1 MNRLNRWKLWSVVGL
16 VAVVGAVTPTVMA
29 LAPDQERHR
38 LLDQPRDG
46 DQRDRDADDQG
57 PRETEVV
64 ERTVA
69 LPANGTVRIKNFS
82 GEIRVLPGSGGN
94 VVVKATR
101 RAPRETLDRVKLEV
115 ASAGS
120 TVTIDANRREPGF
133 ERRNNNVVET
143 QMTIEVPTAADLDID
158 AFSSDV
164 TVEGLS
170 GDQRIK
176 TFSGTITVQGLKGE
190 IDAQT
195 FSADI
200 RVTLD
205 AATKGNVSFSSFS
218 GQLDSDVPIS
228 MTSSGGRR
236 RSNNVEGTLSGGA
249 GPRLRFHTF
258 SGDVELRFAVGPRAR
273 NRLSKI
279 ERCRRLD
286 NRRGSSS

>member
-1 MNRLNRWKLWSVVGL
+1 MNNVNGWKLWSIVGL
-16 VAVVGAVTPTVMA
+16 VAVVGAVAPNVLA
-29 LAPDQERHR
+29 LAPEQGQDR
-38 LLDQPRDG
+38 LLDRPRDSN
-46 DQRDRDADDQG
+46 QRDDDDDRG

-64 ERTVA
+64 ERSVA

-82 GEIRVLPGSGGN
+82 GQIRVTSGSGRN

-101 RAPRETLDRVKLEV
+101 RAPRETLDRIKLDV
-115 ASAGS
+115 ATAGS
-120 TVTIDANRREPGF
+120 TVTIDANRRESGS

-143 QMTIEVPTAADLDID
+143 QMMIEVPTSADLDID

-190 IDAQT
+190 IDAET

-205 AATKGNVSFSSFS
+205 STTKGNVSFSSFS

-228 MTSSGGRR
+228 TMSTGRR
-236 RSNNVEGTLSGGA
+236 RSNNLEGTLQGGA

-258 SGDVELRFAVGPRAR
+258 SGDVELRSR
-273 NRLSKI
+273 
-279 ERCRRLD
+279 
-286 NRRGSSS
+286 